1 MENTAPTARLNFTLI
16 FSVLVH
22 LIILLGVGFTVSSPP
37 NNPPLTSL
45 DITLVKQQT
54 ELAPDEADFLAQA
67 NNEGGGESDKK
78 APNPSDNVAKLDVES
93 SEAAKAKPTP
103 PPQPVITQAPTKP
116 IEESTKLLTQ
126 AKAERKIQ
134 TTKKTTVTPKP
145 IVEKTPIVRPQ
156 LTASQ
161 LIMQTRDEIKRL
173 EQKLDRS
180 TQALS
185 KRPRKRPLSSRTKQ
199 YAAAA
204 YHEAWRKKV
213 ERLGNMN
220 YPQQA
225 KRQRINGNLMLS
237 VDINPDG
244 SVPVDGI
251 VVSRSSGHKI
261 LDDAAIKIVR
271 LGAPYAPIPE
281 DVLQDYDV
289 ITIIRTWKFETDFG
303 LQAR

>member
-1 MENTAPTARLNFTLI
+1 MDTTASAARLNFTLL
-16 FSVLVH
+16 FSMIIHLV
-22 LIILLGVGFTVSSPP
+22 IILGVGFTVSSPP

-54 ELAPDEADFLAQA
+54 EVAPEKADFLAQA
-67 NNEGGGESDKK
+67 NNEGGGEADKK
-78 APNPSDNVAKLDVES
+78 APDPSANEAKPDIES
-93 SEAAKAKPTP
+93 SKAATMEFTP
-103 PPQPVITQAPTKP
+103 PAHAVIPQPPAKVV
-116 IEESTKLLTQ
+116 EESTKVITQ
-126 AKAERKIQ
+126 VAAERKIQ
-134 TTKKTTVTPKP
+134 TTQKTTATPKP
-145 IVEKTPIVRPQ
+145 ITEPTPLVPPQ

-161 LIMQTRDEIKRL
+161 LIMQTKNEIKRL

-185 KRPRKRPLSSRTKQ
+185 KKPKSRKLHSRTKQ

-213 ERLGNMN
+213 ERIGNLN
-220 YPQQA
+220 YPYEA
-225 KRQRINGNLMLS
+225 KRQRINGTLILS

-251 VVSRSSGHKI
+251 VLSRPSGHKI

-281 DVLQDYDV
+281 EVLQDYDR
-289 ITIIRTWKFETDFG
+289 ITIIRTWKFETDSG

>member
-1 MENTAPTARLNFTLI
+1 MESTASAARLNFTLI
-16 FSVLVH
+16 FSVIIHLV
-22 LIILLGVGFTVSSPP
+22 ILLGVGFTVSSPP

-54 ELAPDEADFLAQA
+54 ELAPEQADFLAQA
-67 NNEGGGESDKK
+67 NNEGGGEAEKK
-78 APNPSDNVAKLDVES
+78 AADPSNHVAKPDTES
-93 SEAAKAKPTP
+93 SEAAATKPTP
-103 PPQPVITQAPTKP
+103 PQAVMTQPPVKVVEESTRVITQVA
-116 IEESTKLLTQ
+116 
-126 AKAERKIQ
+126 AERKIQ
-134 TTKKTTVTPKP
+134 TTEKTTATPKP
-145 IVEKTPIVRPQ
+145 VAEPTPPVRPQ

-161 LIMQTRDEIKRL
+161 LIMQTKDEIKRL

-185 KRPRKRPLSSRTKQ
+185 KRPKSRKLHSRTKQ

-213 ERLGNMN
+213 ERIGNLN
-220 YPQQA
+220 YPYEA
-225 KRQRINGNLMLS
+225 KRQRINGTLILS

-251 VVSRSSGHKI
+251 VLSRPSGHKI

-281 DVLQDYDV
+281 DVLQDYDR
-289 ITIIRTWKFETDFG
+289 ITIIRTWKFETDSG